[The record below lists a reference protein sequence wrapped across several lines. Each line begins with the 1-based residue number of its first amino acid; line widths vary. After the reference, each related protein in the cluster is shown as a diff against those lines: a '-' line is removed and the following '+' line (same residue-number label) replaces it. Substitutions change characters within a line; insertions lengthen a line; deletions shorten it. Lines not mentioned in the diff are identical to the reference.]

1 MPHRTTRTALSRL
14 SFSRPQRAAPTRRA
28 DAGGAFDYIA
38 HSMSADPT
46 LAAPV
51 APLPARRRVG
61 MVSLGCPKALV
72 DSERILTRLKG
83 EGYDTSP
90 DYAGADAV
98 VVNTCAFLDS
108 ARAESLHAIAEAQA
122 SGKPV
127 IVTGCLGA
135 EEALI
140 RSHTPE
146 VAAVTG
152 AHAYDA
158 VAEAVR
164 RHAPQPFA
172 ELVPTPAEGLRLT
185 PKHYAYLKISEGCDH
200 RCSFCIIPKLRGDL
214 ASRPAAEVLAEA
226 RALLDAGV
234 KELLVV
240 SQDTS
245 AYGLD
250 LRYADSVWE
259 GRPVRAHM
267 SDLARELGRLAQPYG
282 AWVRLHYVYPY
293 PHVDGVIGLMGDGS
307 AGGLAPYLDIPFQHS
322 SPPVLKAMKRPGG
335 SERVLERIA
344 RWRDERPE
352 LAIRSTF
359 VVGFPGETEAD
370 VEHLLGWLS
379 EAKLDR
385 VGVFAYENVAGAP
398 ARDLPGHLPE
408 DEKQARRERV
418 LLHAARISRERLRRH
433 LGRTVR
439 VLVDATAPGGLARA
453 RTAGDAPEVD
463 GVVHLRGAAHLQPGD
478 FALAR
483 VERTDA
489 FDLHATVADAPAAR
503 APLATAPRRLHRV
516 VTRR

>member
-1 MPHRTTRTALSRL
+1 MST
-14 SFSRPQRAAPTRRA
+14 APTPA
-28 DAGGAFDYIA
+28 E
-38 HSMSADPT
+38 P
-46 LAAPV
+46 AA
-51 APLPARRRVG
+51 ARRRVG

-108 ARAESLHAIAEAQA
+108 ARAESLEAIAEAQA

-140 RSHTPE
+140 RAHTPG

-152 AHAYDA
+152 AHAYEA
-158 VAEAVR
+158 VTQAVR

-172 ELVPTPAEGLRLT
+172 ELVPVPAQGLRLT

-200 RCSFCIIPKLRGDL
+200 RCSFCIIPQLRGDL

-226 RALLDAGV
+226 RALLEAGV

-250 LRYADSVWE
+250 LRYAQSTFE

-267 SDLARELGRLAQPYG
+267 TDLARELGDMAQPYG

-293 PHVDGVIGLMGDGS
+293 PHVDQVIPLMGDGS
-307 AGGLAPYLDIPFQHS
+307 GGGLAPYLDIPFQHAAPS
-322 SPPVLKAMKRPGG
+322 ILKAMKRPANGD
-335 SERVLERIA
+335 RVLERIA
-344 RWRDERPE
+344 AWRTVRPE

-359 VVGFPGETEAD
+359 VVGFPGESEAD
-370 VEHLLGWLS
+370 FEHLLEWLT
-379 EAKLDR
+379 EARLDR

-398 ARDLPGHLPE
+398 ARDLPGHVPE
-408 DEKQARRERV
+408 EVKQARRER
-418 LLHAARISRERLRRH
+418 LLAHAGRLSRERLRRH
-433 LGRTVR
+433 LGRDLR
-439 VLVDATAPGGLARA
+439 VLVDAVGRDGVAVG
-453 RTAGDAPEVD
+453 RTAWDAPEVD
-463 GVVHLRGAAHLQPGD
+463 GVVRIRGGASLSPGQ
-478 FALAR
+478 FARVR

-489 FDLHATVADAPAAR
+489 FDLQAVSRDAPGR
-503 APLATAPRRLHRV
+503 SGVAPRLHRV
-516 VTRR
+516 VNRR

>member
-1 MPHRTTRTALSRL
+1 MTAARD
-14 SFSRPQRAAPTRRA
+14 AAISP
-28 DAGGAFDYIA
+28 GF
-38 HSMSADPT
+38 MSADLPS
-46 LAAPV
+46 AAPDP
-51 APLPARRRVG
+51 APPAIRRRVG

-83 EGYDTSP
+83 EGYETSP

-108 ARAESLHAIAEAQA
+108 ARAESLEAIAEAHA

-140 RSHTPE
+140 RAHTPG

-158 VAEAVR
+158 VSEAVR

-172 ELVPTPAEGLRLT
+172 ELVPQPAHGLRLT
-185 PKHYAYLKISEGCDH
+185 PRHYAYLKISEGCDH
-200 RCSFCIIPKLRGDL
+200 RCSFCIIPQLRGDL

-226 RALLDAGV
+226 RALLEAGV
-234 KELLVV
+234 GELLVV

-250 LRYADSVWE
+250 LRHAESTFE
-259 GRPVRAHM
+259 GRAVRAHM
-267 SDLARELGRLAQPYG
+267 TDLAAALGEMAAPYG

-293 PHVDGVIGLMGDGS
+293 PHVDRVIAHMGDGS
-307 AGGLAPYLDIPFQHS
+307 GGGLAPYLDIPFQHAA
-322 SPPVLKAMKRPGG
+322 PAVLKAMRRPANG
-335 SERVLERIA
+335 ERVLERIA
-344 RWRDERPE
+344 AWRAQRPE

-370 VEHLLGWLS
+370 FEHLLAWLT
-379 EAKLDR
+379 EARLDR
-385 VGVFAYENVAGAP
+385 VGAFTYENVAGAP
-398 ARDLPGHLPE
+398 ARDLPGHVPE
-408 DEKQARRERV
+408 EVKQDRRER
-418 LLHAARISRERLRRH
+418 LLAHAGRLSRERLRRH
-433 LGRTVR
+433 LGRTLR
-439 VLVDATAPGGLARA
+439 VLVDAVRPDGVALA
-453 RTAGDAPEVD
+453 RTAWDAPEVD
-463 GVVHLRGAAHLQPGD
+463 GAVHVRHGGRLRAGE

-489 FDLHATVADAPAAR
+489 FDLHAVSLDAPRPTA
-503 APLATAPRRLHRV
+503 ATAPRRLHRV

>member
-1 MPHRTTRTALSRL
+1 MTTLSDPLAPHAD
-14 SFSRPQRAAPTRRA
+14 PVAAPA
-28 DAGGAFDYIA
+28 
-38 HSMSADPT
+38 
-46 LAAPV
+46 
-51 APLPARRRVG
+51 ARRRVG

-108 ARAESLHAIAEAQA
+108 ARAESLEAIAEAQA

-140 RSHTPE
+140 RAPTPG

-152 AHAYDA
+152 AHAYDD

-172 ELVPTPAEGLRLT
+172 ELAPALTPLPAHGLRLT
-185 PKHYAYLKISEGCDH
+185 PRHYAYLKISEGCDH
-200 RCSFCIIPKLRGDL
+200 RCSFCIIPQLRGDL

-226 RALLDAGV
+226 RALLEAGV
-234 KELLVV
+234 QELLVV

-250 LRYADSVWE
+250 LRYAASEFE

-267 SDLARELGRLAQPYG
+267 TDLAAALGEMAAPYG

-293 PHVDGVIGLMGDGS
+293 PHVDRVIAHMGDGS
-307 AGGLAPYLDIPFQHS
+307 GGGLLPYLDIPFQHAA
-322 SPPVLKAMKRPGG
+322 PAVLKAMKRPASG
-335 SERVLERIA
+335 ERVLERLTA
-344 RWRDERPE
+344 WRAERPE
-352 LAIRSTF
+352 LAVRSTF

-370 VEHLLGWLS
+370 FQHLLDWLT

-385 VGVFAYENVAGAP
+385 VGAFAYENVAGAP

-408 DEKQARRERV
+408 DVKQERRAR
-418 LLHAARISRERLRRH
+418 LLAHAARLSRDRLRRH
-433 LGRTVR
+433 LGRTLR
-439 VLVDATAPGGLARA
+439 VLVDGAGSGGAGPGGGATA
-453 RTAGDAPEVD
+453 RTAWDAPEVD
-463 GVVHLRGAAHLQPGD
+463 GVVRIRGGGHLAPGG
-478 FALAR
+478 FAR
-483 VERTDA
+483 VRIDRTDA
-489 FDLHATVADAPAAR
+489 FDLEATALDAPAGPGR
-503 APLATAPRRLHRV
+503 AAPMAPRPLAPRRLHRV
-516 VTRR
+516 LTRR